1 MGSGA
6 EFLTAARSALLLIG
20 EVEVVQAWDTPSA
33 LPEMSVGALAAHLG
47 SQVLTAHA
55 AVTAG
60 EAVTEEPPVSL
71 LEHYQ
76 RVAWIGS
83 GLDHASNVTIRET
96 AQTSS
101 LVGHH
106 ALFVSVQEAVDDLT
120 LAFGSSLPVGLPPA
134 VRMPWWDWSLS
145 FDDFLVTRVM
155 EIVVHSDDLAVSVDV
170 APPAFPEPVLGP
182 VLALLVGISLRR
194 HGQAA
199 VVRALSRSERATQ
212 SISAF

>member
-1 MGSGA
+1 MGGGA
-6 EFLTAARSALLLIG
+6 EFLVASRSALHLIG
-20 EVEVVQAWDTPSA
+20 QVEVVQAWDSPSA

-47 SQVLTAHA
+47 SQVLTVHA

-60 EAVTEEPPVSL
+60 EAVTDEPPVSL

-76 RVAWIGS
+76 RVAWIDS

-96 AQTSS
+96 AQSS
-101 LVGHH
+101 AQVGQH
-106 ALFVSVQEAVDDLT
+106 ALLASVQSAVDDLT

-155 EIVVHSDDLAVSVDV
+155 EIVVHSDDLAVSVDT

-199 VVRALSRSERATQ
+199 VLRALSRSERATQ

>member
-1 MGSGA
+1 MAAGG
-6 EFLTAARSALLLIG
+6 EFLVAARSALLLIG

-60 EAVTEEPPVSL
+60 EAVTDEPPVSL

-76 RVAWIGS
+76 RVAWVDS
-83 GLDHASNVTIRET
+83 GLDHPSNVTIRET
-96 AQTSS
+96 AEQSAR
-101 LVGHH
+101 VGHH
-106 ALFVSVQEAVDDLT
+106 DLYASVQSAVEDLT
-120 LAFGSSLPVGLPPA
+120 LAFGSSLPLGLPPGI
-134 VRMPWWDWSLS
+134 RMPWWDWSLS

-155 EIVVHSDDLAVSVDV
+155 EIVVHSDDLAVSVGTE
-170 APPAFPEPVLGP
+170 PPVFPEPVLGP

-194 HGQAA
+194 HGQTA
-199 VVRALSRSERATQ
+199 VVRALSRSERAPQ